1 VPHRSCV
8 TPVASVASKEIT
20 TIEGI
25 ADGERLHA
33 VQESFID
40 CDAMQ
45 CGYCTSGMIVSAVAL
60 LRKNPAPSEAA
71 IKHALEGNI
80 CRCGAYNRI
89 VAAVQ
94 KASHAITAQAGT
106 EHHA

>member
-1 VPHRSCV
+1 M
-8 TPVASVASKEIT
+8 
-20 TIEGI
+20 
-25 ADGERLHA
+25 
-33 VQESFID
+33 QESFIE

-60 LRKNPAPSEAA
+60 LRTNPAPSEAA
-71 IKHALEGNI
+71 IKQALEGNV

-94 KASHAITAQAGT
+94 KASNAVAAEGRKEQQHV
-106 EHHA
+106 